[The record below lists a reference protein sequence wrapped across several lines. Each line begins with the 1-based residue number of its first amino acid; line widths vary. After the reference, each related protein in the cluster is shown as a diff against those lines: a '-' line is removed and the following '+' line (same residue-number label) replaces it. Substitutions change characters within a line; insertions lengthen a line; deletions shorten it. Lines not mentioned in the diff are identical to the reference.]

1 MGMEVAESGFAAAS
15 HESLATANGTATTA
29 NGTVRFSISSRKRQR
44 VIGTSNSSDREHE
57 AVEFVRSVDEIGIQ
71 VVGEPSSSGAA
82 MVIPRLENSWKPEK
96 RMKNLMSAPEDSVQE
111 FVGEVLPAGPVD
123 GVQYGLSVRSSK
135 AGGGS
140 VKTDI
145 MEARELRAK
154 LDKEALVDHLE
165 FLPESASLAAYDA
178 MPVEKFGQAL
188 LLGMGWRDG
197 RGIGR
202 RATEDVKA
210 TEFVRR
216 PERLGLGAVPAPK
229 EEKKKKVIKPG
240 ESREA
245 KPDLVA
251 PVGPDGKVRHRVEI
265 GEKLVERA
273 KRGVYGGKVMTIVSG
288 RHAGL
293 RGEVLGRKDKVAN
306 PGEVVG
312 VKLAGSGETVEVD
325 AKNLADVGSV
335 EEENAMKRLKEL
347 RIQRGD
353 GGGDDE
359 RARPWLRSQI
369 RVRVVSKRF
378 QGGRLYLKKGRVI
391 DVVAPT
397 VCHIVL
403 DESGDLVEEVKQEYL
418 ETAIP
423 KPGGRVI
430 VVGGKLRGSI
440 GKLLERDSKKQ
451 VAVVQMEESFEM
463 ATLDLDHLAEFTGDG
478 A

>member
-1 MGMEVAESGFAAAS
+1 
-15 HESLATANGTATTA
+15 
-29 NGTVRFSISSRKRQR
+29 
-44 VIGTSNSSDREHE
+44 
-57 AVEFVRSVDEIGIQ
+57 
-71 VVGEPSSSGAA
+71 

-216 PERLGLGAVPAPK
+216 PERLGLGA
-229 EEKKKKVIKPG
+229 
-240 ESREA
+240 A